1 MEELFIATAKLMNEE
16 TLLEELTKALENYKV
31 FRTKE
36 SEHKL
41 TMFMMLLISKYTSQ
55 KETLGE
61 TLKRFEEFKSIH
73 NLFKNKKN

>member
-1 MEELFIATAKLMNEE
+1 MEELFIAIAKLMNEE
-16 TLLEELTKALENYKV
+16 KLLEELTKALENYKV

-41 TMFMMLLISKYTSQ
+41 IMFMMLLISRYTSQ
-55 KETLGE
+55 KETLAQA
-61 TLKRFEEFKSIH
+61 LKKFEEFKNIH